1 MSFLILFV
9 RLGNHME
16 RKLPLKEIIAL
27 GFFMFALFLGAGNI
41 IFPPLLGQQAGE
53 SLLSAIIGFL
63 VTGVGLPLLAVF
75 TIARSGGD
83 LNDLSNRVHP
93 NFAKIFPVIIYLT
106 IGPFF
111 GIPRTGTVTYEIGV
125 APFLSNESSMG
136 LFVSTFVFFLI
147 TFWLALNPAKLVD
160 RVGKVLTPLLL
171 LLIVVI
177 SIRGFASPIGSIG
190 EAIGKYRDGAFF
202 GGFVEGYLT
211 MDAIAALVFGV
222 VVINRVQEMGI
233 KAESIIRS
241 YTIKAG
247 VIAGLG
253 LAFVYISLSYIGATS
268 AEAVG
273 MQENG
278 GVILSSVTSLL
289 FGPFGSIL
297 LALVITGACLTTSV
311 GLVAACAEYL
321 SQRFTKL
328 SYPFVVTI
336 LCLFSF
342 TMANLGLSQLISV
355 SIPLLNTIYPIAI
368 VLILLSLLQS
378 YVPVPRAVY
387 IGAIIGAGIVSIYDG
402 LTTIGIE
409 VAAIS
414 TAFSFI
420 PLYTN
425 GLGWLF
431 PSIVGGLLGL
441 LFQYAKLFNW
451 VASSK

>member
-1 MSFLILFV
+1 
-9 RLGNHME
+9 ME
-16 RKLPLKEIIAL
+16 RKLPLKETIAL

-93 NFAKIFPVIIYLT
+93 SFAKVFPVIIYLT
-106 IGPFF
+106 IGPLF

-125 APFLSNESSMG
+125 APFLPNDSSMG
-136 LFVSTFVFFLI
+136 LFISTFVFFLI
-147 TFWLALNPAKLVD
+147 TYWLALNPAKLVD
-160 RVGKVLTPLLL
+160 RVGKVLTPVLL
-171 LLIVVI
+171 LLIVII
-177 SIRGFASPIGSIG
+177 SIRGFVSPIGSFS
-190 EAIGKYRDGAFF
+190 ETAGKYRDGAFF

-233 KAESIIRS
+233 KTESFIRS

-247 VIAGLG
+247 IIAGIG
-253 LAFVYISLSYIGATS
+253 LSFVYISLSFIGATS
-268 AEAVG
+268 VEGVG
-273 MQENG
+273 IQENG
-278 GVILSSVTSLL
+278 GAILSSVTSLL
-289 FGPFGSIL
+289 FGPFGSII

-311 GLVAACAEYL
+311 GLVAACGEYL
-321 SQRFTKL
+321 SQRFTRL
-328 SYPFVVTI
+328 SYPVVVTI

-355 SIPLLNTIYPIAI
+355 SIPLLISIYPIAI
-368 VLILLSLLQS
+368 VLVLLSLLHS
-378 YVPVPRAVY
+378 YIPVSRAVY
-387 IGAIIGAGIVSIYDG
+387 IGAIFGAGIVSIYDG
-402 LTTIGIE
+402 LATAGIE
-409 VAAIS
+409 AAAIS
-414 TAFSFI
+414 TALTFI

-425 GLGWLF
+425 GLGWLL
-431 PSIVGGLLGL
+431 PSIAGGLLGL
-441 LFQYAKLFNW
+441 FFQYTKLLNW
-451 VASSK
+451 VPSSK

>member
-1 MSFLILFV
+1 
-9 RLGNHME
+9 ME
-16 RKLPLKEIIAL
+16 RKLPLKEIIVL

-53 SLLSAIIGFL
+53 SLLPAIIGFL

-83 LNDLSNRVHP
+83 LNDLSNKVHP
-93 NFAKIFPVIIYLT
+93 SFAKIFPVIIYLT

-125 APFLSNESSMG
+125 APFLANESSLG
-136 LFVSTFVFFLI
+136 LFISTFVFFLI

-177 SIRGFASPIGSIG
+177 SIRGFVSPIGSVN
-190 EAIGKYRDGAFF
+190 EAVGKYRDGAFF

-211 MDAIAALVFGV
+211 MDAIAALVFGI
-222 VVINRVQEMGI
+222 VVINRVHEMGVK
-233 KAESIIRS
+233 KAANVRS

-247 VIAGLG
+247 IIAGLG
-253 LAFVYISLSYIGATS
+253 LSFVYISLSYIGATS
-268 AEAVG
+268 VEGVG
-273 MQENG
+273 LQDNG
-278 GVILSSVTSLL
+278 GAILSSVTSLL
-289 FGPFGSIL
+289 FGPLGSIL

-311 GLVAACAEYL
+311 GLVAACGEYL
-321 SQRFTKL
+321 STRFSKL
-328 SYPFVVTI
+328 SYPVVITI

-355 SIPLLNTIYPIAI
+355 SIPLLITIYPIAI
-368 VLILLSLLQS
+368 VLVLLSLLHS
-378 YVPVPRAVY
+378 YIPVSRAVY

-402 LTTIGIE
+402 LTTAGIKIDL
-409 VAAIS
+409 IS
-414 TAFSFI
+414 TGFNFI

-425 GLGWLF
+425 GLGWLL
-431 PSIVGGLLGL
+431 PSIVGGLMGL
-441 LFQYAKLFNW
+441 FFQNAKPFNG
-451 VASSK
+451 VPTSK

>member
-1 MSFLILFV
+1 
-9 RLGNHME
+9 ME
-16 RKLPLKEIIAL
+16 RKLPLKETIAL

-53 SLLSAIIGFL
+53 SLLIAIIGFL
-63 VTGVGLPLLAVF
+63 VTGVGLPVVAVF

-93 NFAKIFPVIIYLT
+93 TFAKIFPVIIYLT

-125 APFLSNESSMG
+125 APFLPNESSMG
-136 LFVSTFVFFLI
+136 LFISTFVFFLI

-160 RVGKVLTPLLL
+160 RVGKILTPLLL

-177 SIRGFASPIGSIG
+177 SIRGFSSPIGSMG
-190 EAIGKYRDGAFF
+190 EALGKYRDGAFF

-233 KAESIIRS
+233 KKASAIRS

-247 VIAGLG
+247 IIAGLG
-253 LAFVYISLSYIGATS
+253 LSFVYISLAYIGATS
-268 AEAVG
+268 VEGVG
-273 MQENG
+273 VQDNG
-278 GVILSSVTSLL
+278 GAILSSVTSLL
-289 FGPFGSIL
+289 FGPLGSII

-311 GLVAACAEYL
+311 GLVAACGEYL
-321 SQRFTKL
+321 SQRFPRL
-328 SYPFVVTI
+328 SYPIVVTI

-355 SIPLLNTIYPIAI
+355 SIPLLISIYPIAI
-368 VLILLSLLQS
+368 VLVVLSLMDS
-378 YVPVPRAVY
+378 YIPVSRTVY
-387 IGAIIGAGIVSIYDG
+387 IGAIVGAGLVSIYDG
-402 LTTIGIE
+402 LTTAGFE

-414 TAFSFI
+414 TGLNFI
-420 PLYTN
+420 PLYSN
-425 GLGWLF
+425 GLGWLL

-441 LFQYAKLFNW
+441 LFQNAKLFNW
-451 VASSK
+451 VRPSK

>member
-1 MSFLILFV
+1 
-9 RLGNHME
+9 ME

-53 SLLSAIIGFL
+53 SLLPSIIGFL

-83 LNDLSNRVHP
+83 LNDLSNKVHP
-93 NFAKIFPVIIYLT
+93 TFAKIFPVIIYLT

-125 APFLSNESSMG
+125 APFLANESSFG
-136 LFVSTFVFFLI
+136 LFISTFVFFLI

-160 RVGKVLTPLLL
+160 RVGKVLTPILL

-177 SIRGFASPIGSIG
+177 SIRGFISPIGSIG
-190 EAIGKYRDGAFF
+190 EALGKYKDGAFF

-233 KAESIIRS
+233 KSASIIRS

-247 VIAGLG
+247 IIAGIG
-253 LAFVYISLSYIGATS
+253 LSFVYISLSYIGATS
-268 AEAVG
+268 VEGVG

-278 GVILSSVTSLL
+278 GEILSSVTSLL
-289 FGPFGSIL
+289 FGPFGSII

-311 GLVAACAEYL
+311 GLVAACSEYL
-321 SQRFTKL
+321 SQRFTRL
-328 SYPFVVTI
+328 SYPIVVTI

-355 SIPLLNTIYPIAI
+355 SIPLLITIYPIAI
-368 VLILLSLLQS
+368 ILVLLSLLHS
-378 YVPVPRAVY
+378 YIPVSRAVY
-387 IGAIIGAGIVSIYDG
+387 IGAIAGAGLVSIYDG
-402 LTTIGIE
+402 LSTAGIE
-409 VAAIS
+409 IDVIS
-414 TAFSFI
+414 AGLAFI
-420 PLYTN
+420 PLYSN
-425 GLGWLF
+425 GLGWLL
-431 PSIVGGLLGL
+431 PSIVGGLIALFLQNTKL
-441 LFQYAKLFNW
+441 LNGVPSQK
-451 VASSK
+451 

>member
-1 MSFLILFV
+1 
-9 RLGNHME
+9 ME
-16 RKLPLKEIIAL
+16 RKLPFKEIIAL

-53 SLLSAIIGFL
+53 SLSSAIIGFL

-83 LNDLSNRVHP
+83 LNDLSLRVHP
-93 NFAKIFPVIIYLT
+93 LFAKVFPVIIYLT

-111 GIPRTGTVTYEIGV
+111 GMPRTGTVTYEIGV
-125 APFLSNESSMG
+125 APFLSNDSSMG
-136 LFVSTFVFFLI
+136 LFISTFVFFLI

-177 SIRGFASPIGSIG
+177 SIRGFVSPIGPFSD
-190 EAIGKYRDGAFF
+190 AVGKYREGAFL

-233 KAESIIRS
+233 KTESIIRS

-253 LAFVYISLSYIGATS
+253 LSFVYISLSYLGATS
-268 AEAVG
+268 VGAVG

-278 GVILSSVTSLL
+278 GDILSSVTSLL
-289 FGPFGSIL
+289 FGPFGSII

-321 SQRFTKL
+321 SQRFPRF
-328 SYPFVVTI
+328 SYPVVVTV

-355 SIPLLNTIYPIAI
+355 SIPLLISIYPIAI
-368 VLILLSLLQS
+368 VLILLSLLHS
-378 YVPVPRAVY
+378 YKPMERAVY
-387 IGAIIGAGIVSIYDG
+387 VGAIIGAGIISIYDG
-402 LTTIGIE
+402 LATAGIE
-409 VAAIS
+409 IASIS
-414 TAFSFI
+414 TGFTYI
-420 PLYTN
+420 PFYTN
-425 GLGWLF
+425 GLGWLL
-431 PSIVGGLLGL
+431 PSIAGGLLGL
-441 LFQYAKLFNW
+441 LFQYAKLFKW
-451 VASSK
+451 IASSK

>member
-1 MSFLILFV
+1 
-9 RLGNHME
+9 ME
-16 RKLPLKEIIAL
+16 RKLPLKEIIVL

-53 SLLSAIIGFL
+53 SLLPAIIGFL

-83 LNDLSNRVHP
+83 LNDLSNKVHP
-93 NFAKIFPVIIYLT
+93 SFAKIFPVIIYLT

-125 APFLSNESSMG
+125 APFLANESSLG
-136 LFVSTFVFFLI
+136 LFISTFVFFLI

-177 SIRGFASPIGSIG
+177 SIRGFFSPIGSVN
-190 EAIGKYRDGAFF
+190 EAVGKYRDGAFF

-211 MDAIAALVFGV
+211 MDAIAALVFGI
-222 VVINRVQEMGI
+222 VVINRVHEMGVK
-233 KAESIIRS
+233 KAANVRS

-247 VIAGLG
+247 IIAGLG
-253 LAFVYISLSYIGATS
+253 LSFVYISLSYIGATS
-268 AEAVG
+268 VEGVG
-273 MQENG
+273 LQDNG
-278 GVILSSVTSLL
+278 GAILSSVTSLL
-289 FGPFGSIL
+289 FGPLGSIL

-311 GLVAACAEYL
+311 GLVAACGEYL
-321 SQRFTKL
+321 STRFSKL
-328 SYPFVVTI
+328 SYPVVITI

-355 SIPLLNTIYPIAI
+355 SIPLLITIYPIAI
-368 VLILLSLLQS
+368 VLVLLSLLHS
-378 YVPVPRAVY
+378 YIPVSRAVY

-402 LTTIGIE
+402 LTTAGIKIDL
-409 VAAIS
+409 IS
-414 TAFSFI
+414 AGFNFI

-425 GLGWLF
+425 GLGWLL
-431 PSIVGGLLGL
+431 PSIVGGLMGL
-441 LFQYAKLFNW
+441 FFQNAKPFNG
-451 VASSK
+451 VPTSK

>member
-1 MSFLILFV
+1 
-9 RLGNHME
+9 ME

-53 SLLSAIIGFL
+53 SLFSAIIGFL

-93 NFAKIFPVIIYLT
+93 AFAKVFPVIIYLT

-125 APFLSNESSMG
+125 APFLSSESSMG
-136 LFVSTFVFFLI
+136 LFISTFVFFLI

-160 RVGKVLTPLLL
+160 RVGKILTPLLL
-171 LLIVVI
+171 LLIIVI
-177 SIRGFASPIGSIG
+177 SIRGFSSPIGSIG
-190 EAIGKYRDGAFF
+190 EAVGKYRDGAFF

-222 VVINRVQEMGI
+222 VVINRVQDMGI
-233 KAESIIRS
+233 KTASNIRS

-247 VIAGLG
+247 IIAGIG
-253 LAFVYISLSYIGATS
+253 LSFVYISLSYIGATS
-268 AEAVG
+268 VEGVG
-273 MQENG
+273 VQENG
-278 GVILSSVTSLL
+278 GAILSSVTSLL

-311 GLVAACAEYL
+311 GLVSACGEYL
-321 SQRFTKL
+321 SQRFTRL
-328 SYPFVVTI
+328 SYPVVVTI

-355 SIPLLNTIYPIAI
+355 SIPLLITIYPIAI
-368 VLILLSLLQS
+368 VLVLLSLLHS
-378 YVPVPRAVY
+378 YIPVTRAVY

-402 LTTIGIE
+402 LTTAGFE

-414 TAFSFI
+414 TGLNFI
-420 PLYTN
+420 PLYSN
-425 GLGWLF
+425 GLGWLL

-441 LFQYAKLFNW
+441 LVQYARLFNW
-451 VASSK
+451 IASSK

>member
-1 MSFLILFV
+1 
-9 RLGNHME
+9 ME
-16 RKLPLKEIIAL
+16 RKLPLKETIAL

-93 NFAKIFPVIIYLT
+93 GFAKVFPVIIYLT

-111 GIPRTGTVTYEIGV
+111 GIPRTGTVTYEIGI

-136 LFVSTFVFFLI
+136 LFISTFVFFLI

-177 SIRGFASPIGSIG
+177 SIRGFASPIGSFG
-190 EAIGKYRDGAFF
+190 EVAGKYRDGAFF

-222 VVINRVQEMGI
+222 VVIHRVKEMGI
-233 KAESIIRS
+233 KTAAAIRS

-247 VIAGLG
+247 IIAGIG
-253 LAFVYISLSYIGATS
+253 LSFVYVSLSFIGATS
-268 AEAVG
+268 VEGVG
-273 MQENG
+273 IQENG
-278 GVILSSVTSLL
+278 GEILSSVTSLL
-289 FGPFGSIL
+289 FGSIGSII

-311 GLVAACAEYL
+311 GLVSACAEYL
-321 SQRFTKL
+321 SQRFAKL
-328 SYPFVVTI
+328 SYPVVVTF

-355 SIPLLNTIYPIAI
+355 SIPLLISIYPIAI
-368 VLILLSLLQS
+368 VLILLSLVHS
-378 YVPVPRAVY
+378 YIPVFRAVY

-402 LTTIGIE
+402 LTTAGIE
-409 VAAIS
+409 AASIS
-414 TAFSFI
+414 TALTFV

-431 PSIVGGLLGL
+431 PSIVGGLIGL
-441 LFQYAKLFNW
+441 LFQYVRLLNGA
-451 VASSK
+451 ASSK

>member
-1 MSFLILFV
+1 
-9 RLGNHME
+9 ME
-16 RKLPLKEIIAL
+16 RKLPLIEIIAL

-41 IFPPLLGQQAGE
+41 IFPPLLGQQAGD
-53 SLLSAIIGFL
+53 SLFTAIVGFL

-93 NFAKIFPVIIYLT
+93 TFAKVFPVIIYLT

-125 APFLSNESSMG
+125 APFLSDESNMG
-136 LFVSTFVFFLI
+136 LFISTFVFFLI

-177 SIRGFASPIGSIG
+177 SIRGFAAPIGSIE

-233 KAESIIRS
+233 KSESIIRS

-247 VIAGLG
+247 IIAGLG
-253 LAFVYISLSYIGATS
+253 LSFVYISLSYIGATS
-268 AEAVG
+268 VKAIGV
-273 MQENG
+273 QENG
-278 GVILSSVTSLL
+278 GAILSSVTSLL
-289 FGPFGSIL
+289 FGPFGSII

-311 GLVAACAEYL
+311 GLVAACSEYL
-321 SQRFTKL
+321 SQRFTRL
-328 SYPFVVTI
+328 SYPVLVTI

-342 TMANLGLSQLISV
+342 IMANLGLSQLISV
-355 SIPLLNTIYPIAI
+355 SIPLLISIYPIAI

-378 YVPVPRAVY
+378 YIPVSRGVY
-387 IGAIIGAGIVSIYDG
+387 IGAIIGAALISIYDG
-402 LTTIGIE
+402 FTTAGIE
-409 VAAIS
+409 IESIS
-414 TAFSFI
+414 TALTFI
-420 PLYTN
+420 PLYSN
-425 GLGWLF
+425 GLGWLI
-431 PSIVGGLLGL
+431 PSILGGLLGL
-441 LFQYAKLFNW
+441 LLKNTKPL
-451 VASSK
+451 S

>member
-1 MSFLILFV
+1 
-9 RLGNHME
+9 ME
-16 RKLPLKEIIAL
+16 RKLPLKETIAL

-63 VTGVGLPLLAVF
+63 VTGVGLPVLAVF

-83 LNDLSNRVHP
+83 LNDLSKRVHP
-93 NFAKIFPVIIYLT
+93 TFAKIFPVIIYLT

-136 LFVSTFVFFLI
+136 LFISTFVFFLI

-160 RVGKVLTPLLL
+160 RVGKILTPLLL

-177 SIRGFASPIGSIG
+177 SIRGFSSPIGSIG
-190 EAIGKYRDGAFF
+190 ESVGKYRDGAFF

-233 KAESIIRS
+233 KTASAVRS

-247 VIAGLG
+247 IIAGLG
-253 LAFVYISLSYIGATS
+253 LSFVYISLSYIGATS
-268 AEAVG
+268 VEGVG
-273 MQENG
+273 MQDNG
-278 GVILSSVTSLL
+278 GAILSSVTSLL
-289 FGPFGSIL
+289 FGPFGSII

-311 GLVAACAEYL
+311 GLVAACGEYL

-328 SYPFVVTI
+328 SYPVVVTI

-355 SIPLLNTIYPIAI
+355 SIPLLISVYPIAI

-378 YVPVPRAVY
+378 YIPVSRAVY

-402 LTTIGIE
+402 FATAGIE
-409 VAAIS
+409 VASIS
-414 TAFSFI
+414 TALTFI

-425 GLGWLF
+425 GLGWLL
-431 PSIVGGLLGL
+431 PSIVGGLLGPGGR
-441 LFQYAKLFNW
+441 FFWTFGK
-451 VASSK
+451 KK

>member
-1 MSFLILFV
+1 
-9 RLGNHME
+9 ME
-16 RKLPLKEIIAL
+16 RKLPLKEIIVL

-53 SLLSAIIGFL
+53 SLLPAIIGFL

-83 LNDLSNRVHP
+83 LNDLSNKVHP
-93 NFAKIFPVIIYLT
+93 SFAKIFPVIIYLT

-125 APFLSNESSMG
+125 APFLANESSLG
-136 LFVSTFVFFLI
+136 LFISTFVFFLI

-177 SIRGFASPIGSIG
+177 SIRGFVSPIGSVN
-190 EAIGKYRDGAFF
+190 EAVGKYRDGAFF

-211 MDAIAALVFGV
+211 MDAIAALVFGI
-222 VVINRVQEMGI
+222 VVINRVHEMGVK
-233 KAESIIRS
+233 KAANVRS

-247 VIAGLG
+247 IIAGLG
-253 LAFVYISLSYIGATS
+253 LSFVYISLSYIGATS
-268 AEAVG
+268 VEGVG
-273 MQENG
+273 LQDNG
-278 GVILSSVTSLL
+278 GAILSSVTSLL
-289 FGPFGSIL
+289 FGPLGSIL

-311 GLVAACAEYL
+311 GLVAACGEYL
-321 SQRFTKL
+321 STRFSKL
-328 SYPFVVTI
+328 SYPVVITI

-355 SIPLLNTIYPIAI
+355 SIPLLITIYPIAI
-368 VLILLSLLQS
+368 VLVLLSLLHS
-378 YVPVPRAVY
+378 YIPVSRAVY

-402 LTTIGIE
+402 LTTAGIKIDL
-409 VAAIS
+409 IS
-414 TAFSFI
+414 AGFNFI

-425 GLGWLF
+425 GLGWLL
-431 PSIVGGLLGL
+431 PSIVGGLMGL
-441 LFQYAKLFNW
+441 FFQNAKPFNG
-451 VASSK
+451 VPTSK

>member
-1 MSFLILFV
+1 
-9 RLGNHME
+9 ME
-16 RKLPLKEIIAL
+16 RKLPFKETIAL

-93 NFAKIFPVIIYLT
+93 GFAKVFPVIIYLT

-125 APFLSNESSMG
+125 APFLPNDSSMG
-136 LFVSTFVFFLI
+136 LFISTFVFFLI
-147 TFWLALNPAKLVD
+147 TYWLALNPAKLVD
-160 RVGKVLTPLLL
+160 RVGKILTPILL

-177 SIRGFASPIGSIG
+177 SIRGFASPIGSFS
-190 EAIGKYRDGAFF
+190 ETVGKYRDGAFF

-233 KAESIIRS
+233 KTESFIRS

-247 VIAGLG
+247 IIAGIG
-253 LAFVYISLSYIGATS
+253 LSFVYISLSFIGATS
-268 AEAVG
+268 VEAVG

-278 GVILSSVTSLL
+278 GAILSSVTSLL
-289 FGPFGSIL
+289 FGPFGSII

-311 GLVAACAEYL
+311 GLVAACGEYL
-321 SQRFTKL
+321 SQRFTRL
-328 SYPFVVTI
+328 SYPVVVTI

-355 SIPLLNTIYPIAI
+355 SIPLLISIYPIAI
-368 VLILLSLLQS
+368 VLILLSLLHS
-378 YVPVPRAVY
+378 YIPVSSAVY
-387 IGAIIGAGIVSIYDG
+387 IGAIIGAGMVSIYDG
-402 LTTIGIE
+402 LTTAGIE
-409 VAAIS
+409 AAPIS
-414 TAFSFI
+414 TALTFI

-425 GLGWLF
+425 GLGWLL

-441 LFQYAKLFNW
+441 LFQYAKLLNG
-451 VASSK
+451 VPSSK

>member
-1 MSFLILFV
+1 
-9 RLGNHME
+9 ME
-16 RKLPLKEIIAL
+16 RKLPLKETIAL

-63 VTGVGLPLLAVF
+63 VTGVGLPVLAVF

-83 LNDLSNRVHP
+83 LNDLSKRVHP
-93 NFAKIFPVIIYLT
+93 TFAKIFPVIIYLT

-136 LFVSTFVFFLI
+136 LFISTFVFFLI

-171 LLIVVI
+171 LLILVI

-190 EAIGKYRDGAFF
+190 ESVGKYREGAFF

-233 KAESIIRS
+233 KTASAVRS

-247 VIAGLG
+247 IIAGAG
-253 LAFVYISLSYIGATS
+253 LSFVYISLSYIGATS
-268 AEAVG
+268 VEGVG

-278 GVILSSVTSLL
+278 GAILSVVTSLL
-289 FGPFGSIL
+289 FGPFGSII

-311 GLVAACAEYL
+311 GLVAACGEYL
-321 SQRFTKL
+321 SQRFTRL
-328 SYPFVVTI
+328 SYPVVVTI

-355 SIPLLNTIYPIAI
+355 SIPLLISIYPIAI

-378 YVPVPRAVY
+378 YIPVSRAIY
-387 IGAIIGAGIVSIYDG
+387 IGAIIGAGMVSIYDG
-402 LTTIGIE
+402 FTTAGFE
-409 VAAIS
+409 VASIS
-414 TAFSFI
+414 TALTFI

-425 GLGWLF
+425 GLGWLL
-431 PSIVGGLLGL
+431 PSVIGGLLGL
-441 LFQYAKLFNW
+441 LFYYAKLLNW
-451 VASSK
+451 LPSTFR